1 MVVSSIRLA
10 ACMLALA
17 VSAASAPVY
26 RQVDEDGLAV
36 FSDRPI
42 PGLPGAAEV
51 WSGGATNAWAPVPTP
66 SPTVAAS
73 APASEATGY
82 RLAAVAFPADG
93 ETVRANGGELLV
105 RGRVAPP
112 LRAGHRARLRIDGV
126 NVAELA
132 GPALGEELAFA
143 VAGLSRGQRE
153 ARIDVLNQEG
163 DALLRGAA
171 SRFHLLRATV
181 SR

>member
-1 MVVSSIRLA
+1 MSSIRLA
-10 ACMLALA
+10 AWTLALA
-17 VSAASAPVY
+17 VSADAAPVY

-36 FSDRPI
+36 FSDRPVA
-42 PGLPGAAEV
+42 GLGAAEV

-66 SPTVAAS
+66 SPPIAAS
-73 APASEATGY
+73 APASEVTGY

-126 NVAELA
+126 NIAELA

-163 DALLRGAA
+163 DALLQGAA

-181 SR
+181 PR